1 MEVGTLI
8 IFGSLGMSVLAI
20 GIILFVV
27 AYQKRV
33 LANKSALQAADNAF
47 QKQLIEATILSEQ
60 QEREKISKNLHDD
73 LGTSLNILKLNLEKL
88 HRNQAKPQV
97 VSDVSNMTLEMIN
110 QAIHDLRA
118 ISRDL
123 MPATLL
129 KLGFVQSLNELS
141 RNLNTTG
148 KIKINFRHSDN
159 IPKLGEKLEVQLYR
173 ICQEIINNLIKHSS
187 PEEVNINVQMQN
199 GNEVLVK
206 FEHNGTGISNNEI
219 KEIYAL
225 NKGVGLKSIES
236 RVRMINGEI
245 NYFKNQQK
253 PSYIEIQA
261 PIEQT

>member
-1 MEVGTLI
+1 
-8 IFGSLGMSVLAI
+8 MSVLAI

-88 HRNQAKPQV
+88 NRNKHKSEV
-97 VSDVSNMTLEMIN
+97 VNEVSGMTLEMIN

-129 KLGFVQSLNELS
+129 KLGFVQSLSELC
-141 RNLNTTG
+141 RNLNSTE
-148 KIKINFRHSDN
+148 KAKINFHHSEN

-173 ICQEIINNLIKHSS
+173 ICQEIINNLIKHSA
-187 PEEVNINVQMQN
+187 PELIVIKVQLSQPDTVNVR
-199 GNEVLVK
+199 
-206 FEHNGTGISNNEI
+206 FEHNGKGISNEEI

-236 RVRMINGEI
+236 RVRMISGEI
-245 NYFKNQQK
+245 NYIKNQQK
-253 PSYIEIQA
+253 QSYIEIKA
-261 PIEQT
+261 PIKQT